1 MPPLVSE
8 KDVLAFWEK
17 EHIYQKVKKKCAHG
31 KPFYLMDGPPY
42 ATGHIH
48 MGTALNKVLKDV
60 AIRSQRM
67 QGRDVFDRPGY
78 DTHGLPI
85 ELQVEKEI
93 GSRSKQD
100 IEAYGVEAFIKKC
113 REYATQYIGVM
124 NEEFKNL
131 GVWMDWDNP
140 YITLSDEYIESIW
153 AVLKKAYEKKL
164 LYKGAYPVHV
174 CPRCATAVAFNEI
187 EYGVQ
192 KDRAVYVKF
201 PVKNRKNTFLII
213 WTTTPWTLPANTGV
227 MVHPDISYNEIKTS
241 AGEHWIIAQ
250 DLVPQRM
257 QEFEMGYTLVTTW
270 KGADLVGWTY
280 ENPVSR
286 HTRIEVK
293 KGYRVVSAPR
303 YVTVSDGTGLVH
315 CAPGHGKEDYDV
327 GHHNGLD
334 IICPVGV
341 DGILGPETGDYAG
354 GKAREIDAQ
363 IVGDLTTGGFLVF
376 EHSYS
381 HDYPLCWRCKTPL
394 LMVSLPQWFLNISQI
409 HARLISENEQVNWLP
424 RYAQARMKAWLEGIS
439 DWPISRER
447 YWGTPL
453 PIWQCASCDTTE
465 VLGSIDALKKKA
477 KIKQIDLH
485 KPGIDRVSWT
495 CSCGGVMKRVTSVF
509 DVWFDSGASSWAA
522 LGYPSEEKGFKRYWP
537 ADLNIEGPDQFRG
550 WWNSQLIL
558 STLGFGK
565 KPYKSISVHGLVLDI
580 SKRKMSKSVGNV
592 VSPAEI
598 IEKYGRDYLRYY
610 LVKFSR
616 GEDFAYNEKEFSEIH
631 KFFTVLT
638 NLKTFVSQIN
648 KESHKIELEDRWILS
663 RYNTVVNDVF
673 RAYNDYKFYAALDAI
688 ENFVINDVS
697 RTYVQMIR
705 DRAGEV
711 KPILERMLVGILQL
725 LAPATPF
732 LTESLW
738 QQLTIT
744 DKKTEQS
751 IHLSAFPDFK
761 KTECDARLEK
771 QFSILKSAIEAGL
784 AERDKIKIGL
794 KWPLASVEITS
805 IDKLPATF
813 SIITKQ
819 QLNVKKVIFKKS
831 ETISVNY
838 DTTMTPEL
846 EGEGYS
852 REVMRRVQAERKKR
866 GLTKKDTI
874 RLTLVVSKTL
884 LTLLEQHKKAIAAKT
899 GASSIHLLLEGK
911 VQETFNVKTE
921 SVGISF

>member
-1 MPPLVSE
+1 MQPLVSE
-8 KDVLAFWEK
+8 KDVLAFWDK
-17 EHIYQKVKKKCAHG
+17 EQIYQKVKKKCAHG

-113 REYATQYIGVM
+113 REYATRYIGVM

-153 AVLKKAYEKKL
+153 AVLKKTYEKKL

-201 PVKNRKNTFLII
+201 PVKNRKDTFLII

-241 AGEHWIIAQ
+241 AGEHWIIAR
-250 DLVPQRM
+250 DLVSQRM
-257 QEFEMGYTLVTTW
+257 QEFEMSYTPVTTW

-303 YVTVSDGTGLVH
+303 YVTTSDGTGLVH

-363 IVGDLTTGGFLVF
+363 IVEDLKTGGFLVF

-409 HARLISENEQVNWLP
+409 HAKLISENEEVTWLP

-453 PIWQCASCDTTE
+453 PIWQCASCDATE

-485 KPGIDRVSWT
+485 KPGIDRVSWK

-565 KPYKSISVHGLVLDI
+565 KPYKAISVHGLVLDI

-610 LVKFSR
+610 LVKSSR

-638 NLKTFVSQIN
+638 NLKTFISQID
-648 KESHKIELEDRWILS
+648 KESHKIELEDRWIIS

-711 KPILERMLVGILQL
+711 KPILERILVGILQL
-725 LAPATPF
+725 LAPTTPF

-738 QQLTIT
+738 QQLKTA
-744 DKKTEQS
+744 DKKSEQS
-751 IHLSAFPDFK
+751 VHLSEFPDFK
-761 KTECDARLEK
+761 KIECDARLEK
-771 QFSILKSAIEAGL
+771 QFSTLKSTIEAGL

-819 QLNVKKVIFKKS
+819 QLNVKQVIFKKG

-874 RLTLVVSKTL
+874 HLTLVVSKTL
-884 LTLLEQHKKAIAAKT
+884 LTLLEPHKKAIAAKT

-911 VQETFNVKTE
+911 VQEKFNVKTE